1 MGRGSAYNIT
11 KENLAKVFDKIK
23 EEKKELTGIEL
34 AKSFYEEYGKDMIHN
49 NFSEYEDKIA
59 VGFVGKVQ
67 NDLALMMFIQETTI
81 SARILYVDYG
91 RCL

>member
-49 NFSEYEDKIA
+49 NFSE
-59 VGFVGKVQ
+59 
-67 NDLALMMFIQETTI
+67 
-81 SARILYVDYG
+81 
-91 RCL
+91 

>member
-23 EEKKELTGIEL
+23 RRKKELTGIEL

-49 NFSEYEDKIA
+49 NFSGLEDSK
-59 VGFVGKVQ
+59 
-67 NDLALMMFIQETTI
+67 T
-81 SARILYVDYG
+81 
-91 RCL
+91 